1 MKYRPLTLS
10 SSLSACKKACSISIL
25 CSSISFARRDKLSLS
40 LSHCDS
46 SVHRISFQQ
55 IYLGPNAVVSRVE
68 GWRYL
73 HEDLSDYFI
82 V

>member
-1 MKYRPLTLS
+1 LPETLPLVAFGSEPKWFL
-10 SSLSACKKACSISIL
+10 
-25 CSSISFARRDKLSLS
+25 ARI
-40 LSHCDS
+40 SHCDS

-73 HEDLSDYFI
+73 LVDLSDYFI
-82 V
+82 F